1 MTEKKNKKTY
11 DISVVVIIACFAL
24 VTLLLYM
31 LISSPNV
38 EYEDLLVT
46 DAVIDNFHVHHYSRT
61 GDDAHLITTDG
72 TEYLVSGNYF
82 PENETKEELVE
93 GADAEIKYYE
103 NHTLFSGKLLVAQEV
118 KIGNR
123 VIITYE
129 NDAVPSAILMIL
141 YIILF
146 TVVGVF
152 LLRNYIK
159 QRASSKMESLT
170 GRKDS

>member
-1 MTEKKNKKTY
+1 MTIKKKKKTY
-11 DISVVVIIACFAL
+11 DASIVLVIACFAL

-31 LISSPNV
+31 IISSRNV
-38 EYEDLLVT
+38 QYEDLLVT
-46 DAVIDNFHVHHYSRT
+46 DAVIDNFHVHHHSRT
-61 GDDAHLITTDG
+61 GDDAQLITTDG
-72 TEYLVSGNYF
+72 TEYRIAGNYF
-82 PENETKEELVE
+82 PENETKEVLVE
-93 GADAEIKYYE
+93 GAHVEIKYYE

-129 NDAVPSAILMIL
+129 NDSVPSAILMVL

-159 QRASSKMESLT
+159 QMASARKKSLT
-170 GRKDS
+170 GREDS